1 MGKNLTEI
9 EGVGSVY
16 GEKLENA
23 GINTTDDLLEKC
35 QSPQGRKELA
45 EGTGINERMVLRWTN
60 MADLFR
66 IKGVGEEYADLL
78 EAAGVDTVPELGQR
92 NAKNLYDKMLAVNE
106 EKKLTRQAPSENQV
120 SDWVEQ
126 AKTLPRIINY

>member
-1 MGKNLTEI
+1 MAKKLTEI

-23 GINTTDDLLEKC
+23 GINTTDDLLERC
-35 QSPQGRKELA
+35 QSTQGRKEVA
-45 EGTGINERMVLRWTN
+45 EGTGINEKQVLRWAN

-106 EKKLTRQAPSENQV
+106 EKNLTRQVPSENQV

-126 AKTLPRIINY
+126 AKTLPRIISY